1 MIINKSYLAV
11 AISLLSVSLSSYA
24 AKDPELQ
31 EYENT
36 LTQQLNQCR
45 SEYKSEVSEFDAK
58 ISQCKAKY
66 KYESLIRD
74 QCGTLIWQSQY
85 SIDQKAKAC
94 KKIKSDLNNA
104 PQIIAQRQAAR
115 AKAAAEAQAEKKRIE
130 EYLNAD
136 LGKKIGPSLRCYRL
150 GQNLHEFSYCSK
162 ELGFSH
168 DQIVYD
174 PNGIFGFSYT
184 AQDLMQGRSV
194 VAYCDPESHR
204 IARIDLSG
212 PSFFGIGIIDEDFIK
227 AYMKKYD
234 IPSLRNGTYSN
245 HEEGWRITFGDLG
258 VTLERIQSRQ
268 DYKF

>member
-1 MIINKSYLAV
+1 MTLRKLLLKDKPTEPKPQQKNK
-11 AISLLSVSLSSYA
+11 
-24 AKDPELQ
+24 P
-31 EYENT
+31 
-36 LTQQLNQCR
+36 R
-45 SEYKSEVSEFDAK
+45 
-58 ISQCKAKY
+58 
-66 KYESLIRD
+66 
-74 QCGTLIWQSQY
+74 
-85 SIDQKAKAC
+85 
-94 KKIKSDLNNA
+94 
-104 PQIIAQRQAAR
+104 
-115 AKAAAEAQAEKKRIE
+115 KKRIE
-130 EYLNAD
+130 EYLNAYI
-136 LGKKIGPSLRCYRL
+136 GKKIGPSLRCYRL
-150 GQNLHEFSYCSK
+150 GQNLHEFTSCSK

-174 PNGIFGFSYT
+174 PNGILGFSYT

-227 AYMKKYD
+227 AYMEKYD
-234 IPSLRNGTYSN
+234 IPSLRNRTYSN

>member
-1 MIINKSYLAV
+1 MKINKPSLIV
-11 AISLLSVSLSSYA
+11 TVSLLSLSLTSYA

-31 EYENT
+31 EYENS
-36 LTQQLNQCR
+36 LIQQLNKCR
-45 SEYKSEVSEFDAK
+45 AEYKDKVSEFDAK
-58 ISQCKAKY
+58 ISRCKSKYQYENVAQRKCSLLINDSQSEIDYKAK
-66 KYESLIRD
+66 E
-74 QCGTLIWQSQY
+74 
-85 SIDQKAKAC
+85 C
-94 KKIKSDLNNA
+94 KKIKASLNEA
-104 PQIIAQRQAAR
+104 PKIIAQRQAAR

-130 EYLNAD
+130 EYLNAY
-136 LGKKIGPSLRCYRL
+136 LGEKIGPSLRCYRL

-174 PNGIFGFSYT
+174 PKGVYGFSYI
-184 AQDLMQGRSV
+184 AKDVMQGRSV

-204 IARIDLSG
+204 IARLDLFG
-212 PSFFGIGIIDEDFIK
+212 PSFFGIGVIDEDFIR

-258 VTLERIQSRQ
+258 VTLERIQSRK

>member
-1 MIINKSYLAV
+1 MTINKTHLTI

-31 EYENT
+31 EYENS

-45 SEYKSEVSEFDAK
+45 AEYKST
-58 ISQCKAKY
+58 ISDYDSQISNCKKRYPYPNQQKAQCGYLIEQAQYYVDRKAK
-66 KYESLIRD
+66 D
-74 QCGTLIWQSQY
+74 
-85 SIDQKAKAC
+85 C
-94 KKIKSDLNNA
+94 KKIKASLNDA
-104 PQIIAQRQAAR
+104 PKIIAQRQADR
-115 AKAAAEAQAEKKRIE
+115 AKAAAKEQAEKKRID
-130 EYLNAD
+130 EYLNAYI
-136 LGKKIGPSLRCYRL
+136 GKKIGPSLRCYRL
-150 GQNLHEFSYCSK
+150 GQNLHEFAYCSK
-162 ELGFSH
+162 ELGFSR

-174 PNGIFGFSYT
+174 PEGIFGFSYT